1 MTDPGG
7 VIPYP
12 GHTSEMSDKPRDE
25 MSDYVGRGLLEGK
38 RALITGGDS
47 GIGRAVAVAFAE
59 EGADVALSYLSE
71 GDDATHTQKLV
82 EARGRRCVRLP
93 GDLAD
98 RDHCARMVGRA
109 VEELGGL
116 DILVNNAGIHTD
128 QPIASTSYEQWR
140 AGWRRTIDVNVHGTA
155 NVTWCVVNHL
165 RTRPEGADG
174 ARIINIGSRGAF
186 RGEPD
191 APAYGAS
198 KAAVHAM
205 AQSLAVSL
213 APYGIAV
220 AAVAPGFVRTD
231 MTGSLLSG
239 PAGDGIRGQSPF
251 GRVAEPEDVASAV
264 AWLTRPDALWASG
277 AVIDLNG
284 ASYLR

>member
-1 MTDPGG
+1 VTGP
-7 VIPYP
+7 
-12 GHTSEMSDKPRDE
+12 
-25 MSDYVGRGLLEGK
+25 
-38 RALITGGDS
+38 RALVTGGSRGVGAAVSARLAAAGVTVAVHCRADIAAAEALVAGLPGS
-47 GIGRAVAVAFAE
+47 GHIVVRGDIADPEQVETFVAAAVA
-59 EGADVALSYLSE
+59 G
-71 GDDATHTQKLV
+71 
-82 EARGRRCVRLP
+82 
-93 GDLAD
+93 
-98 RDHCARMVGRA
+98 
-109 VEELGGL
+109 LGGL

-128 QPIASTSYEQWR
+128 HPIASTSYERWR
-140 AGWRRTIDVNVHGTA
+140 ESWRRIIDVNVHGTA
-155 NVTWCVVNHL
+155 NVTWCFVDHL
-165 RTRPEGADG
+165 RGRAEGG
-174 ARIINIGSRGAF
+174 RIINVGSRGAY

-205 AQSLAVSL
+205 TQSLAVSL

-231 MTGSLLSG
+231 MTESLLSG
-239 PAGDGIRGQSPF
+239 PGGDDIRAQSPF

-264 AWLTRPDALWASG
+264 AWLALSDAVWASG

>member
-1 MTDPGG
+1 VTGQ
-7 VIPYP
+7 
-12 GHTSEMSDKPRDE
+12 
-25 MSDYVGRGLLEGK
+25 
-38 RALITGGDS
+38 RALVTGGS
-47 GIGRAVAVAFAE
+47 RGVGAAVSARLAAAGVAVAVHCRADTATAE
-59 EGADVALSYLSE
+59 A
-71 GDDATHTQKLV
+71 LV
-82 EARGRRCVRLP
+82 EQLP
-93 GDLAD
+93 GSGHIVVTGDIAD
-98 RDHCARMVGRA
+98 PRQVQAFVGESVA
-109 VEELGGL
+109 GLGGL

-128 QPIASTSYEQWR
+128 QPIAATSYEEWQS
-140 AGWRRTIDVNVHGTA
+140 GWRRVIDVNVHGTA
-155 NVTWCVVNHL
+155 NVTWCFVDHL
-165 RTRPEGADG
+165 RGRGAG
-174 ARIINIGSRGAF
+174 GRIINIGSRGAY

-213 APYGIAV
+213 APHDITV

-239 PAGDGIRGQSPF
+239 PRGDGIRAQSPF

-264 AWLTRPDALWASG
+264 AWLALSDAQWASG